1 MAENDEDHISIYEIR
16 KPGDLLD
23 PLIRTAKN
31 LDAGYGKRGGVSE
44 LARRLKMP
52 RPNVYPILRRE
63 KKKNA
68 DILLSTV
75 LKLAEALGYTIWFS
89 EPEKS
94 RETEKCKDVGRE

>member
-1 MAENDEDHISIYEIR
+1 MAEHNDEHISIYEIK
-16 KPGDLLD
+16 KPGDILD
-23 PLIRTAKN
+23 PLIRAAKN
-31 LDAGYGKRGGVSE
+31 LDAGSGKRVGVSE
-44 LARRLKMP
+44 LARRLRMP

-75 LKLAEALGYTIWFS
+75 LKLAGALGYTLWFS

-94 RETEKCKDVGRE
+94 E

>member
-1 MAENDEDHISIYEIR
+1 MEENDDDHIAIYEIR
-16 KPGDLLD
+16 KPGDILD

-31 LDAGYGKRGGVSE
+31 LDAGFGKRGGVSE
-44 LARRLKMP
+44 LARRLNMP

-75 LKLAEALGYTIWFS
+75 LKLAEALGYTLWFS

-94 RETEKCKDVGRE
+94 ETAEGRRDAGGE